1 MPEISYKDVVKT
13 LEAEVGYQGQH
24 YNSKYTQFL
33 DSINWYNY
41 KKAGACTWCCI
52 LCDYAIAVNK
62 GSLTYE
68 QARQVACEPAN
79 HNYNVG
85 AGVKEKAQLFKEAKR
100 WISKAK
106 DATTGDQIFLNG
118 LKHVGT
124 VVGWDSTGLF
134 YIDGSTTYEGK
145 PYSVGKKHIP
155 FNSSK
160 IDGFGRPNWYKF
172 QDSNPT
178 PAPQPTPEPPKPTT
192 QKYKVKTNTGAP
204 LALRTAPKTSSV
216 CIVWMPNKSEVTVSE
231 FVSGQEVGGCSTW
244 AKATYKG
251 MTGYCLSKYLV
262 KA

>member
-52 LCDYAIAVNK
+52 LVDWAIAVNK
-62 GSLTYE
+62 GALSYE
-68 QARQVACEPAN
+68 QARQITCEPAN
-79 HNYNVG
+79 HNNNCG
-85 AGVKEKAQLFKEAKR
+85 AGVKEKAAYFKQAGR

-124 VVGWDSTGLF
+124 VTGWDSTGLF
-134 YIDGSTTYEGK
+134 YIDGSTTYNGK

-160 IDGFGRPNWYKF
+160 IDGFGRPNWYKY
-172 QDSNPT
+172 QDSKPTPQPT
-178 PAPQPTPEPPKPTT
+178 PAPATT
-192 QKYKVKTNTGAP
+192 KYKVKTNTGVPLRLRSAP
-204 LALRTAPKTSSV
+204 NTNSAVLALIPNGTTISVDAIQNNFGHTSYA
-216 CIVWMPNKSEVTVSE
+216 
-231 FVSGQEVGGCSTW
+231 GH
-244 AKATYKG
+244 
-251 MTGYCLSKYLV
+251 TGYASMTYLV
-262 KA
+262 KI